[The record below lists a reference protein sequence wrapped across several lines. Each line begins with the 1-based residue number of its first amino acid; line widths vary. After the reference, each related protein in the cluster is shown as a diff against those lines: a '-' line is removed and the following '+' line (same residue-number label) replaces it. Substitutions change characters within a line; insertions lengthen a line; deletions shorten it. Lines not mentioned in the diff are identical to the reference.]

1 MDLQER
7 YDELDNIVSTLNSL
21 IDEINDESYIEDLQ
35 YIKYQAENER
45 DKVEADLQKEQDKEE
60 KEMNRQYIE
69 SRL

>member
-7 YDELDNIVSTLNSL
+7 YDELDNIVSTLDSL
-21 IDEINDESYIEDLQ
+21 ISEINDESYIEDLQ

-45 DKVEADLQKEQDKEE
+45 DEVETNLQKEQDKEL

>member
-45 DKVEADLQKEQDKEE
+45 DKVEADLQKEQDKED

>member
-7 YDELDNIVSTLNSL
+7 YDELDNIVSTLDSL
-21 IDEINDESYIEDLQ
+21 INEINDESYIEDLQ

-45 DKVEADLQKEQDKEE
+45 DEIETNLQKEQNKEY
-60 KEMNRQYIE
+60 KEMNRQFIE

>member
-7 YDELDNIVSTLNSL
+7 YDELDNIVSTLDSL
-21 IDEINDESYIEDLQ
+21 INEINDESYIEDLQ

-45 DKVEADLQKEQDKEE
+45 DEIETNLQKEQDKED

>member
-7 YDELDNIVSTLNSL
+7 YDELDNIVSTLDSL
-21 IDEINDESYIEDLQ
+21 INEINDESYIKDLQ

-45 DKVEADLQKEQDKEE
+45 DEVETNLQKEQNKEY
-60 KEMNRQYIE
+60 KEMNRQFIE

>member
-7 YDELDNIVSTLNSL
+7 YDELDNIVSTLDSL
-21 IDEINDESYIEDLQ
+21 INEINDESYIEDLQ

-45 DKVEADLQKEQDKEE
+45 DEVETDLQKEQDKEL